1 MSIGVRFDRE
11 KAMVSRLD
19 FELVE
24 VTLLKPWDED
34 LPQSRSAA
42 RPHRM
47 AAAVPMVEVADDAE
61 SLGIRSPHRKTDAP
75 NTRMLDHARA
85 ELLIEPEVG
94 AFTEE
99 MQIKI
104 CKDGRIA
111 VGILNFAGLLPAA
124 VRSGQGDG
132 QAVKKEIGLIV
143 DDGLEET
150 VMMHTVHGIQLV
162 TADDGDP
169 QSLGLER
176 ANDNCRPTIHGV
188 RMNAQNVERC
198 AVVGANDRRHF
209 ARVSSAGLELFQ
221 RSLRRGGT
229 GSGF

>member
-24 VTLLKPWDED
+24 VTLLQPRDED

-47 AAAVPMVEVADDAE
+47 ASAVPLVEVADDADA
-61 SLGIRSPHRKTDAP
+61 LGIRRPHRKTDAFS
-75 NTRMLDHARA
+75 TRMLDHARA
-85 ELLIEPEVG
+85 ELLIEPEVR

-111 VGILNFAGLLPAA
+111 VGILNLVSLLLAA
-124 VRSGQGDG
+124 IRSGQGNG
-132 QAVKKEIGLIV
+132 
-143 DDGLEET
+143 
-150 VMMHTVHGIQLV
+150 
-162 TADDGDP
+162 
-169 QSLGLER
+169 
-176 ANDNCRPTIHGV
+176 
-188 RMNAQNVERC
+188 
-198 AVVGANDRRHF
+198 
-209 ARVSSAGLELFQ
+209 
-221 RSLRRGGT
+221 
-229 GSGF
+229 